1 VAESNIPGSEDL
13 VSELLARATPAG
25 RHQYLNDHPAA
36 LTREFIAALKAHA
49 DQQEQQDPQAARRI
63 GEVAAEVADLL
74 ADEVAQAIAA
84 VIRANVSRMLGQH
97 QAAVSLYEEAARLY
111 QAAGDDMAAALSQ
124 VGKIDA
130 LAYLGRYDEA
140 FQVADTVRAVCN
152 AHGEKLARAK
162 LDMNVGVLHARL
174 AQYEAALTH
183 FEAARAA
190 FAALGDNI
198 RVAMLDANRANV
210 LTDLD
215 DFRAATELYRSARK
229 AFDAAGMASAA
240 AQVDQSIA
248 YLLFAQGQFDPALRL
263 FDQAREIFSQT
274 HQPVAVADI
283 DRDQSDVYLRLN
295 LLDEAWDAC
304 ERAEPVFRQQGHMLE
319 VGHILLNRALIHIGR
334 GHLQESTSLL
344 EKAAHIFHDEGNA
357 VWEAITQMNQ
367 AIRLLYV
374 ARPAEALT
382 LAEEAGWLFDERG
395 LGTRHCLALTV
406 AGDAYQALGDWRQ
419 AETSYRTA
427 LAAIEELDAPWLT
440 YRCHHGLGRVHQQQ
454 NAQQKA
460 YQAYRQ
466 AIEDLERI
474 HGGFSVEPHRIAF
487 LKDKLAPY
495 EDLVLL
501 CLEQQTPDRVADA
514 FQYVERAKSRAL
526 VDLLAQNLSGRV
538 QPHDAAGQ
546 KLVAD
551 LERLRQELNWY
562 YNRINDQNL
571 TTPQRSPSLV
581 AQAWQKIR
589 HLERQANQLL
599 HEMRVRYTDYLS
611 LRQVQSTSLE
621 AIRECLPPNSLLV
634 EFYTARDTTMAFTL
648 DQSHLRVYQN
658 LMGGDQIRHWLD
670 AFRFQI
676 NKFQYGHDYVQRH
689 QATLRAGVD
698 RALKALYDGLLA
710 PLGDEFDGRQ
720 LVIVPHGLLHYI
732 PFHALYDGQ
741 HYLLQQHT
749 IYSAPSAG
757 VLQLCCTKR
766 PEGDGPALLLG
777 IADPFIPHVLEEIQK
792 IGRLMDQAALF
803 TGPQATLDR
812 LRSYGPHS
820 GLIHIASHAL
830 YRADNPLF
838 SALRLA
844 DGWLNVN
851 DIYELNLKA
860 RLVTLSGCETG
871 MGLVANGDELIG
883 LSRAFFYA
891 GAPALVVSLWTV
903 NDEST
908 AALMQRFYETLQS
921 GLSVADSL
929 RRAQLDM
936 LARFHHPYYW
946 ASFTA
951 TGDGR
956 VSLVDPPPTPSPFYN
971 TRA

>member
-1 VAESNIPGSEDL
+1 VTESHIPSSEDL
-13 VSELLARATPAG
+13 ISGLLARATPG
-25 RHQYLNDHPAA
+25 ERHQYLTDHPAA
-36 LTREFIAALKAHA
+36 LTREFVAALKARA
-49 DQQEQQDPQAARRI
+49 DQQEQQNPQAARHI
-63 GEVAAEVADLL
+63 GEAAAEVADLL
-74 ADEVAQAIAA
+74 ADEVAQAIAT

-97 QAAVSLYEEAARLY
+97 QAAVRLYEEAAHLY
-111 QAAGDDMAAALSQ
+111 RAAGDDLAAALSQ
-124 VGKIDA
+124 VGKVDA
-130 LAYLGRYDEA
+130 LTYLGRYDEA
-140 FQVADTVRAVCN
+140 LQVADAVRAVCN
-152 AHGEKLARAK
+152 AHDEKLVEAK

-174 AQYEAALTH
+174 ARHEAALTH

-198 RVAMLDANRANV
+198 RAAMLDANRANV

-215 DFRAATELYRSARK
+215 DFRAATDLYRSARK
-229 AFDAAGMASAA
+229 AFDEAGMASAA

-283 DRDQSDVYLRLN
+283 DRDQSDVYLQLN
-295 LLDEAWDAC
+295 LLDEAWAAC

-319 VGHILLNRALIHIGR
+319 VGHILLNRALVHIGR
-334 GHLQESTSLL
+334 GHLQESTPLL
-344 EKAAHIFHDEGNA
+344 EEAAHIFHAEGNV
-357 VWEAITQMNQ
+357 VWEAIAQINQ
-367 AIRLLYV
+367 AIRLLHV
-374 ARPAEALT
+374 DRPAEALA
-382 LAEEAGWLFDERG
+382 LVEEAGQIFDERG
-395 LGTRHCLALTV
+395 LGTRHCLALTL
-406 AGDAYQALGDWRQ
+406 AGDAFQALGDWPQ
-419 AETSYRTA
+419 AEASYRSA
-427 LAAIEELDAPWLT
+427 LAAIEDLDAPWLT

-454 NAQQKA
+454 NAQQEA
-460 YQAYRQ
+460 YQAYHQ
-466 AIEDLERI
+466 AIEAVERI

-495 EDLVLL
+495 EDLILL
-501 CLEQQTPDRVADA
+501 CLEQQTPDQVAEA

-551 LERLRQELNWY
+551 LERLREELNWY
-562 YNRINDQNL
+562 YNRINDQNPDL
-571 TTPQRSPSLV
+571 PQRSPSLV
-581 AQAWQKIR
+581 TKAWQRMR
-589 HLERQANQLL
+589 HLEQQANQLM

-621 AIRECLPPNSLLV
+621 AIRECLPPNSLLI
-634 EFYTARDTTMAFTL
+634 EFYTARDTTLAFTL
-648 DQSHLRVYQN
+648 DQNHLRVHQD

-676 NKFQYGHDYVQRH
+676 NKFRYGHDYVQRH
-689 QATLRAGVD
+689 QATLRTGVD
-698 RALKALYDGLLA
+698 RSLKALYAGLVA
-710 PLGDEFDGRQ
+710 PLRDELDGRQ

-757 VLQLCCTKR
+757 VLHLCCTKR
-766 PEGDGPALLLG
+766 PSGDGPALLLG
-777 IADPFIPHVLEEIQK
+777 IADPFIPRVIEEVEE

-812 LRSYGPHS
+812 LRNYGPHS

-851 DIYELNLKA
+851 DIYALNLKA

-891 GAPALVVSLWTV
+891 GAPSLVVSLWTV

-908 AALMQRFYETLQS
+908 AALMQRFYATLQS

-936 LARFHHPYYW
+936 MAQFHHPYYW

-956 VSLVDPPPTPSPFYN
+956 VSLANPPPTPSPV
-971 TRA
+971 